1 MKKIVSITIARFFSF
16 FLVSVLLLT
25 CNKDEVDD
33 PQKRQVIM
41 TKSISSAG
49 GRLALSNYNGDSVI
63 ITIPAGALVDDVNI
77 TMRILDKPPVS
88 SVSKIVFPGL
98 VLEPSGLI
106 FKKPAN
112 LEIKFS
118 NSLVDELL
126 IFTLNQRDQIR
137 IIETNKISNSLVRG
151 EILHFSP
158 YFVGIPTLDELI
170 TLLFEIVVYGGD
182 MNALGIL
189 ETLGDVY
196 SLVGYGNILNA
207 LDQSDKSNEAVDAA
221 KSMLT
226 EKAFEILGSIP
237 SNPCGDY
244 QTSLGYFTQVMAKIL
259 PGSDALKMINLQAIN
274 IEKECE
280 SEGPFDICKYVSEIS
295 VSKDALQ
302 LDKNGTHQLSILS
315 YNSDGELLEGY
326 DIEEAWSSSDE
337 NKVVVNNGLVTGVE
351 VGEAIITAQV
361 CDLIIQIKVEVT
373 NTYELTWKFNAN
385 WVLEEP
391 VPGCDYEMSGDGVWE
406 GSAVI
411 EEHAQGSDKSY
422 EITSIS
428 SDGLIQGN
436 SNNACHGWIMY
447 TNSFL
452 SDMEE
457 LEAQILESFE
467 LDTIDGVKYMIDPFK
482 KSGSAYPLNLLGLH
496 EGSFSFYNIVD
507 EDSYSAGSYSFEDAW
522 GSLISPTTIYYTSEG
537 YPFLIPQNDVTV
549 FSNDDNDIPSDDPEG
564 NSYSKSLQH
573 IYAGVFD
580 FIPGYHLNEP
590 SGVVMPVYCDVEI
603 KLVRISKQ

>member
-361 CDLIIQIKVEVT
+361 CDLIIQIKVEVIS
-373 NTYELTWKFNAN
+373 TYELTWKFNAY
-385 WVLEEP
+385 WLLEEA
-391 VPGCDYEMSGDGVWE
+391 VPGCSSHDMSGDGLWE
-406 GSAVI
+406 GSATI
-411 EEHAQGSDKSY
+411 EEHALGAEIYY
-422 EITSIS
+422 EITSLS
-428 SDGLIQGN
+428 CDGLIQGHNN
-436 SNNACHGWIMY
+436 SCHGWINY
-447 TNSFL
+447 TNSFKL
-452 SDMEE
+452 EMEK
-457 LEAQILESFE
+457 LESRILESFK
-467 LDTIDGVKYMIDPFK
+467 LYTKDGIKYMVDPFK
-482 KSGSAYPLNLLGLH
+482 KGGSAYPVNFLGLH
-496 EGSFSFYNIVD
+496 EGSFYFYD
-507 EDSYSAGSYSFEDAW
+507 EYSTGQGDYSFEDAW
-522 GSLISPTTIYYTSEG
+522 GTLISPTTTYYTDTG
-537 YPFLIPQNDVTV
+537 YPFQVPQNYVTV
-549 FSNDDNDIPSDDPEG
+549 FSNEDNDIPADDSEG
-564 NSYSKSLQH
+564 NSYTKLLQH
-573 IYAGVFD
+573 LNAGVFEN
-580 FIPGYHLNEP
+580 IPGVRIDVP
-590 SGVVMPVYCDVEI
+590 SGIDVTVYCDVEI
-603 KLVRISKQ
+603 KLIRISTQ